1 MRRTARRT
9 VVVASSFVVLLIPAL
24 GTSACTSR
32 TSDFTSDFPSHRTW
46 VSDVAEVTRATGTH
60 LADRLPD
67 SSGKTA
73 IVLDIDN
80 TALESA
86 YATVAGTVP
95 ATAPVLAI
103 AKQAKRDGA
112 AVFFVS
118 ARDESFRVSTQ
129 ANLESVGYPVDGLF
143 LRPSDTTDSLQ
154 TYKTR
159 QRIRIEQ
166 SGYTIV
172 ANIGNNTTDLAG
184 GHAEH
189 TTKLPDY
196 DGLLP

>member
-1 MRRTARRT
+1 MRRTPRRT
-9 VVVASSFVVLLIPAL
+9 AVAACSAVALLVPTV
-24 GTSACTSR
+24 GVTSCTSN
-32 TSDFTSDFPSHRTW
+32 TSHTSGAPSYRTW
-46 VSDVAEVTRATGTH
+46 IGDVATVTRATGTH

-67 SSGKTA
+67 PSEKTA

-80 TALESA
+80 TALESS
-86 YATVAGTVP
+86 YARIAGAVP
-95 ATAPVLAI
+95 ATAPVLAL
-103 AKQAKRDGA
+103 AQQAKKDGA

-118 ARDESFRVSTQ
+118 ARGESSRVATQ
-129 ANLESVGYPVDGLF
+129 ANLESVGYPVDGLY
-143 LRPSDTTDSLQ
+143 LWPGNTSDSLQ
-154 TYKTR
+154 AYKTR

>member
-24 GTSACTSR
+24 GSSGCTSR
-32 TSDFTSDFPSHRTW
+32 TSDFPSHRTW
-46 VSDVAEVTRATGTH
+46 VSDVTEVTRTTGTH

-67 SSGKTA
+67 SSEKTA

-86 YATVAGTVP
+86 YATVAGAVP

-143 LRPSDTTDSLQ
+143 LRPSGTTDSLQ